1 MEAPKRRND
10 EQKASARQ
18 FAPSLLHRFL
28 SVKGGPKA
36 AALAFFV
43 LPLSFSFSPA
53 ATTISATH
61 HISLGQLF

>member
-18 FAPSLLHRFL
+18 FAPSLLHRFS

-36 AALAFFV
+36 AALAFCI
-43 LPLSFSFSPA
+43 
-53 ATTISATH
+53 ATVFLAFPRQRPQFQRPIT
-61 HISLGQLF
+61 

>member
-10 EQKASARQ
+10 EQKASTRQ
-18 FAPSLLHRFL
+18 SALSLLHCFL

-43 LPLSFSFSPA
+43 LPLSF
-53 ATTISATH
+53 
-61 HISLGQLF
+61 

>member
-10 EQKASARQ
+10 EQKAGTRQ
-18 FAPSLLHRFL
+18 FAPSLLHRFP

-36 AALAFFV
+36 AALAF
-43 LPLSFSFSPA
+43 LYCHCLFSLSPA